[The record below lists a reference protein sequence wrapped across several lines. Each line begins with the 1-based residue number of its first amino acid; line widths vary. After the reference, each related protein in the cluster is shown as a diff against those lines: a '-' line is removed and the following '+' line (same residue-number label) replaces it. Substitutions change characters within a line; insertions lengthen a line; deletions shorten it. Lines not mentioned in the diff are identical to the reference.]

1 MGVSDFRSLNI
12 FARSMAI
19 FPYFGK
25 ITKFLSSIDWCNYV
39 DNILAFENLAFTTL
53 NDSDSKTGFPI
64 EKNLRIN

>member
-1 MGVSDFRSLNI
+1 
-12 FARSMAI
+12 MAI